1 MHPWQNSKTVN
12 ALTPQSV
19 GTAGVTG
26 TTIDLLGARWAQIDV
41 HINSAT
47 AQPTV
52 FKLTEGDSTS
62 AVTDAIVAFTGG
74 TATSTSVGFVIPTF
88 DSAASQ
94 VVRFNVDT
102 RGRKRYLAL
111 TITSAAAHICAAR
124 ARLDMNDVP
133 VTAAQQGAA
142 VVVNP

>member
-1 MHPWQNSKTVN
+1 MHPWQNSKSVN

-19 GTAGVTG
+19 GTSGVTG
-26 TTIDLLGARWAQIDV
+26 TTVDLLGARWAQIDV

-74 TATSTSVGFVIPTF
+74 TATSTSAGFVIPTF

-94 VVRFNVDT
+94 LVRFNVDT

-111 TITSAAAHICAAR
+111 TITAAAAHICSAR
-124 ARLDMNDVP
+124 ARLELSDTP
-133 VTAAQQGAA
+133 VTAANQGCAA
-142 VVVNP
+142 VVTG

>member
-19 GTAGVTG
+19 STSSVTG
-26 TTIDLLGARWAQIDV
+26 TTIDLKGARWAQLDV
-41 HINSAT
+41 HLNSAT

-52 FKLTEGDSTS
+52 LKLTEGDTTT

-88 DSAASQ
+88 DSAATQ
-94 VVRFNVDT
+94 VVRMNIDC

-111 TITSAAAHICAAR
+111 TITPAAAQLCAAR
-124 ARLDMNDVP
+124 CRLELENTP
-133 VTAAQQGAA
+133 VTATEQGCG
-142 VVVNP
+142 VVATG

>member
-52 FKLTEGDSTS
+52 FKLTEGDTTT

-88 DSAASQ
+88 DSACSARHERCSG
-94 VVRFNVDT
+94 NCDCP
-102 RGRKRYLAL
+102 RGRRCREPVTGSRRPA
-111 TITSAAAHICAAR
+111 SVGGGAPAAAHAPFPSSR
-124 ARLDMNDVP
+124 S
-133 VTAAQQGAA
+133 TWS
-142 VVVNP
+142 